1 MPFIY
6 LVFLAVTQGITEFL
20 PISSSSH
27 LILVAKFFN
36 ITGRSLTLDV
46 AMHVGTLGAVLMYLW
61 RDIAMIVI
69 GIFNRFRGIKSH
81 GSTLFF
87 WLVIGT
93 MPVLG
98 AGYILN
104 QVYPDGILS
113 IRLIAWTTFIFGV
126 LLILADKIGMTF
138 RRIEHLT
145 FGDIICIGIA
155 QAVALIPGTSRSGIC
170 MTAARILGMERTDA
184 ARFSML
190 LSIPVIIGAGSLK
203 GYELLQ
209 YGNPNYTNEILAG
222 AFLSFI
228 VALLSI
234 WLMMAWLRRANFTPF
249 GIYRILLGG
258 CLLGF
263 SYSW

>member
-6 LVFLAVTQGITEFL
+6 LFFLAVTQGITEFL

-104 QVYPDGILS
+104 QVYQYQQFLYS
-113 IRLIAWTTFIFGV
+113 LQNIRRNLHIQEV
-126 LLILADKIGMTF
+126 VDLQD
-138 RRIEHLT
+138 
-145 FGDIICIGIA
+145 
-155 QAVALIPGTSRSGIC
+155 
-170 MTAARILGMERTDA
+170 
-184 ARFSML
+184 
-190 LSIPVIIGAGSLK
+190 SIPHF
-203 GYELLQ
+203 E
-209 YGNPNYTNEILAG
+209 
-222 AFLSFI
+222 
-228 VALLSI
+228 
-234 WLMMAWLRRANFTPF
+234 R
-249 GIYRILLGG
+249 
-258 CLLGF
+258 
-263 SYSW
+263 